1 MTYVYYDMTSIH
13 ERFGEFVRQLD
24 AAPACGTLADA
35 FALLADTLNAVEDAL
50 SGIPFDPTNPHHDG
64 RMYPPQAD
72 AYRPVAGRSDIHRY
86 RNRQHNSYFSD
97 DGAILIVDIRGNIVL
112 DKSDLN
118 GRSIT
123 L

>member
-1 MTYVYYDMTSIH
+1 MTSIH
-13 ERFGEFVRQLD
+13 IRFGEFIRRLH
-24 AAPACGTLADA
+24 AAPACGTFADA
-35 FALLADTLNAVEDAL
+35 FALLADTLDDVENLL
-50 SGIPFDPTNPHHDG
+50 SGVPFDPANPRHDG

-86 RNRQHNSYFSD
+86 RSRQHNSYFSD
-97 DGAILIVDIRGNIVL
+97 DGAILILDIRGNIVL
-112 DKSDLN
+112 DKPDLN